1 MSRQRMPV
9 SRTPALVALLLL
21 ASMVLAPSGSTG
33 CAEKP
38 RGKVIVLGLDSAT
51 WKQIDPLID
60 AGLLPNIAGLASRGC
75 RGSLET
81 LYPTISPLIWTSM
94 ITGVPAELHGR
105 DFTITRIPGSYRFSQ
120 ETGRLLAYPA
130 LWQVADHFGLRS
142 VTVNW
147 YSAESPWQPLRSRV
161 LADRIEEN
169 RPVPVRFPEFP
180 LPGFSFEVPGDEELF
195 TLLGLERQG
204 PVENLRPWLRHELD
218 VLRWRYAE
226 DNYFNRTA
234 LHLLFDDQQGQPDL
248 SLVFLKGL
256 DGVQHKFWQFMD
268 AENFPG
274 VDAGERRLF
283 GGVIEA
289 YYRYYDR
296 VVGQY
301 VARAEPGTTFILVS
315 DHGMEPIQAQ
325 SGRSLPQDQTVFR
338 NMSLFRPVG
347 ILQLL
352 ERLDLV
358 VRRPDD
364 SIDWSR
370 TTVFPNGDK
379 ALTWEV
385 GFCLNVEGREPQGTV
400 KPEDYDRVLNETT
413 ALLGSIRSSE
423 DGAPLFIEI
432 RTRPRNRVTE
442 ILARVNPGLSTD
454 TAFTVHGRT
463 FTLGSLL
470 EAYDMS
476 GAHLFAPDGILLVSG
491 PAIQPGSKAG
501 RTDIYD
507 VAPTICQLLGLPLPD
522 DFTGSV
528 LDIWDDDTELP
539 EVESIP
545 SYRGVVP
552 GFDADGNRPGDQSLE
567 PLSPAAEERLKSLGY
582 IQ

>member
-1 MSRQRMPV
+1 MSGQRI
-9 SRTPALVALLLL
+9 PASQNPTFVTLLLL
-21 ASMVLAPSGSTG
+21 VSLALVLAASAG
-33 CAEKP
+33 CADSP
-38 RGKVIVLGLDSAT
+38 RGKVIVLGLDAAT
-51 WKQIDPLID
+51 WKQMDPLID
-60 AGLLPNIAGLASRGC
+60 AGLLPNIAGRASRGC

-94 ITGVPAELHGR
+94 ATGVPAEMHGR

-120 ETGRLLAYPA
+120 ETGRLLTYPA
-130 LWQVADHFGLRS
+130 LWQVADHYGLRS

-169 RPVPVRFPEFP
+169 RPVAVRFPDFP
-180 LPGFSFEVPGDEELF
+180 LEGFDFEVPTDEELF
-195 TLLGLERQG
+195 SLLGLEHQG
-204 PVENLRPWLRHELD
+204 PVGQLRPWLRHELD

-226 DNYFNRTA
+226 DDYFNRTA
-234 LHLLFDDQQGQPDL
+234 QHLLFDDQQGQPDL

-268 AENFPG
+268 QENFPD
-274 VDAGERRLF
+274 VDAGERELF
-283 GGVIEA
+283 GGVIAA

-296 VVGQY
+296 LVGQY

-325 SGRSLPQDQTVFR
+325 GGRSLPEDQTVYR

-352 ERLDLV
+352 EQLGLV
-358 VRRPDD
+358 AHKDDD

-370 TTVFPNGDK
+370 TTAFPNGDK

-385 GFCLNVEGREPQGTV
+385 GFCLNVEGREPLGSV
-400 KPEDYDRVLNETT
+400 KPEDYDRVLAETA
-413 ALLGSIRSSE
+413 ALLKSIRSDADVS
-423 DGAPLFIEI
+423 PLFIEVQ
-432 RTRPRNRVTE
+432 TRPKDSAAE
-442 ILARVNPGLSTD
+442 ILARVNPGLPPD
-454 TAFTVHGRT
+454 TAFTIDGQT
-463 FTLGSLL
+463 ITLGSLL
-470 EAYDMS
+470 EGYDMS

-491 PAIQPGSKAG
+491 PAIRPESKVG
-501 RTDIYD
+501 RTNIYD
-507 VAPTICQLLGLPLPD
+507 VAPTICQLLGLPLPA

-528 LDIWDDDTELP
+528 LEIWDDDTELP
-539 EVESIP
+539 EIESIP
-545 SYRGVVP
+545 SYRGVIP
-552 GFDADGNRPGDQSLE
+552 GFDADGTRPGDQSLE

>member
-1 MSRQRMPV
+1 MSLI
-9 SRTPALVALLLL
+9 RTSLVILALALLAL
-21 ASMVLAPSGSTG
+21 ASAAG
-33 CAEKP
+33 CGDSQ
-38 RGKVIVLGLDSAT
+38 RGKVIVLGLDAAT
-51 WKQIDPLID
+51 WKQMDPLIE
-60 AGLLPNIAGLASRGC
+60 AGLLPNIAGLAESGC

-94 ITGVPAELHGR
+94 ATGVPAELHGR

-130 LWQVADHFGLRS
+130 LWQAADHFGLRS

-169 RPVPVRFPEFP
+169 KPVPVRFPEFP
-180 LPGFSFEVPGDEELF
+180 LEGYDFEVPGDEELF
-195 TLLGLERQG
+195 ALLGLEHQG
-204 PVENLRPWLRHELD
+204 PVGHLRPWLRHELD

-226 DNYFNRTA
+226 DDYFNRTA
-234 LHLLFDDQQGQPDL
+234 QHLLFDDRQGQPDL
-248 SLVFLKGL
+248 ALVFLKGL

-268 AENFPG
+268 TENFPD

-283 GGVIEA
+283 GKVVEA

-315 DHGMEPIQAQ
+315 DHGMEPIHAQ
-325 SGRSLPQDQTVFR
+325 SGRSLPEDQTVYR

-352 ERLDLV
+352 EQLGLV
-358 VRRPDD
+358 VRQDED
-364 SIDWSR
+364 SIDWAR
-370 TTVFPNGDK
+370 TTAFPNGDK

-385 GFCLNVEGREPQGTV
+385 GFCLNVEGREPKGSV
-400 KPEDYDRVLNETT
+400 KPEDYDRVLAETA
-413 ALLGSIRSSE
+413 ALLKNVRSDA
-423 DGAPLFIEI
+423 DGAPLFIDI
-432 RTRPRNRVTE
+432 QSRPHNSVTE
-442 ILARVNPGLSTD
+442 IVARVNPALPPD
-454 TAFTVHGRT
+454 TAFTVDGRT

-470 EAYDMS
+470 EGYDMS

-491 PAIQPGSKAG
+491 PAVQPGSEVG
-501 RTDIYD
+501 RTNIYD
-507 VAPTICQLLGLPLPD
+507 VAPTICLLLGLPLPA

-545 SYRGVVP
+545 SFRGVVP
-552 GFDADGNRPGDQSLE
+552 GFDADGTRPGGHSLE

>member
-1 MSRQRMPV
+1 MTRL
-9 SRTPALVALLLL
+9 RTSLVILTLALL
-21 ASMVLAPSGSTG
+21 ASAAG
-33 CAEKP
+33 CGDTP
-38 RGKVIVLGLDSAT
+38 RGKVIVLGLDAAT
-51 WKQIDPLID
+51 WKQMDPLID
-60 AGLLPNIAGLASRGC
+60 AGQLPNVATLARTGC
-75 RGSLET
+75 RGDLET

-94 ITGVPAELHGR
+94 VTGVPAEMHGR

-130 LWQVADHFGLRS
+130 LWQVADHYGLRS

-169 RPVPVRFPEFP
+169 RPVPVRFPDFQLE
-180 LPGFSFEVPGDEELF
+180 GFEFEVPGDEELF
-195 TLLGLERQG
+195 KLLGLEHQG
-204 PVENLRPWLRHELD
+204 PVGNLRPWLRHELD

-226 DNYFNRTA
+226 DDYFNRTA
-234 LHLLFDDQQGQPDL
+234 QHLLFDGEEGQPDL

-268 AENFPG
+268 ARNFPD
-274 VDAGERRLF
+274 VDPGERRLF
-283 GGVIEA
+283 GGVIDA

-301 VARAEPGTTFILVS
+301 MARAEPGTTFILVS
-315 DHGMEPIQAQ
+315 DHGMEPIHAQ
-325 SGRSLPQDQTVFR
+325 GGRSLPEDQTIYH

-352 ERLDLV
+352 EQLGLV
-358 VRRPDD
+358 VRQSDD
-364 SIDWSR
+364 SIDWAR
-370 TTVFPNGDK
+370 TTAFPNGDK

-385 GFCLNVEGREPQGTV
+385 GFCLNVEGREPQGSV
-400 KPEDYDRVLNETT
+400 KTDDYDRVLAETA
-413 ALLGSIRSSE
+413 ALLKNVRSDA
-423 DGAPLFIEI
+423 DGAPLFIEVHS
-432 RTRPRNRVTE
+432 RPHNSAAE
-442 ILARVNPGLSTD
+442 IMAQVNPGLD
-454 TAFTVHGRT
+454 PATAFTIHGRT

-470 EAYDMS
+470 ENYDMS

-491 PAIQPGSKAG
+491 PAVSPQSDVG
-501 RTDIYD
+501 RTNIYD
-507 VAPTICQLLGLPLPD
+507 VAPTICQLLGLPLPA
-522 DFTGSV
+522 DFTGET
-528 LDIWDDDTELP
+528 LDIWDGKTGLP
-539 EVESIP
+539 VMESIP

-552 GFDADGNRPGDQSLE
+552 GFDAEGLRAGGHDLE
-567 PLSPAAEERLKSLGY
+567 PLSAAAEERLKSLGY